1 MELVTDHISILETP
15 SEKGQDFVAQSKRSN
30 GDLWYI
36 VCDGH
41 GSNKVIDHL
50 RTIDLCSI
58 MENENPARLITESV
72 EKLGDTFNSGATMTI
87 VIISPKSI
95 RCLWCGDSTLKI
107 WADGHEIYSTKNH
120 NSDNPEEVK
129 RMQDMNIETNESW
142 CIKVLD
148 DNSLTM
154 EKSNYYLLDSISQD
168 GKTKLYDKLNMTSS
182 LGHNGKTGTHIEEA
196 TIIMQPG
203 IYYTMVAATD
213 GLWDMVHKDDN
224 INTMVSATEL
234 TEFSLRRWCQEWCYK
249 FPGYED
255 QYTKIQNSK
264 DDIGVATWRGSVKIV
279 L

>member
-15 SEKGQDFVAQSKRSN
+15 SEKGQDFVAQSKLSN

-58 MENENPARLITESV
+58 MENENPARLIAESV

-87 VIISPKSI
+87 AIISPKSI

-154 EKSNYYLLDSISQD
+154 EKNNYYLLDSISQD

-213 GLWDMVHKDDN
+213 GLWDMVHKEDKIHEFNDA
-224 INTMVSATEL
+224 SSL
-234 TEFSLRRWCQEWCYK
+234 TEFAIKRWTQEWTYV
-249 FPGYED
+249 FEGYPSE
-255 QYTKIQNSK
+255 QKKYPVPMI
-264 DDIGVATWRGSVKIV
+264 
-279 L
+279 